1 MSRCYTLKPK
11 KSPSLLMPLLP
22 ALALKATVGWLLS
35 SSLLLVLTLPT
46 AQAAS
51 CKAPKSYYKNV
62 ACTSMSGYF
71 LASKDYGAPVALIDS
86 KGKPVVDLSAY
97 QKVAADKIAAGL
109 IPVQRSGRIG
119 YVNMQGQT
127 IIPLI
132 YDVLAESRGW
142 ARAASEGRIIV
153 KKGGNYGVIDNSNQT
168 IVPFSSAFSDIDN
181 YSNGVAK
188 ARKNKVNIKL
198 DSKGNTISEPSSTN
212 ANNANANNANNTN
225 NANGNS
231 SNGNSSNANGN
242 NTKAGSAQA
251 SALAIDK
258 PLASSTAVTSKTFTT
273 LKADQQDGKWG
284 FVDEQKTIM
293 ITYSFDEVRP
303 FSEGLAGVRINNK
316 WGFLNLGGELVIPF
330 NFSNSEETQNA
341 ENASMFIFNQ
351 GKAWIGTLNNGA
363 KICIGTQGNVVD
375 CD

>member
-1 MSRCYTLKPK
+1 
-11 KSPSLLMPLLP
+11 MPLLP

-142 ARAASEGRIIV
+142 ARAASEGRIVV

-212 ANNANANNANNTN
+212 ANNANNTN
-225 NANGNS
+225 
-231 SNGNSSNANGN
+231 NANGN

-284 FVDEQKTIM
+284 FIDEQKTIM

>member
-1 MSRCYTLKPK
+1 MSRCYTLKPTK
-11 KSPSLLMPLLP
+11 NPRLSMP

-51 CKAPKSYYKNV
+51 CKTPKSYYKNV
-62 ACTSMSGYF
+62 ACTSMNGYF

-127 IIPLI
+127 VIPLI
-132 YDVLAESRGW
+132 YDVLGESRGW
-142 ARAASEGRIIV
+142 ARAASEGRIVV

-198 DSKGNTISEPSSTN
+198 DSKGNTISEPSSI
-212 ANNANANNANNTN
+212 NANNTN
-225 NANGNS
+225 ANS
-231 SNGNSSNANGN
+231 N

-251 SALAIDK
+251 LASAIDK

-341 ENASMFIFNQ
+341 ENASMFVFNQ
-351 GKAWIGTLNNGA
+351 DKAWIGTLKNGT